1 MSATTC
7 TNPDPTVWQQCPS
20 PASWTPPPIDPG
32 QYGQGGINL
41 TASAVSEAGGT
52 ASPSETIHV
61 DDTPPSISLAATND
75 ADTNAWINHAV
86 TIDASTSSGP
96 SLIAGTNCAVDSAA
110 WSAYPAT
117 GLTVNGTGTHI
128 ISCETWN
135 HARDV
140 NGSPAT
146 GSNSLAVKID
156 ETPPTVSFEP
166 ENPSDPTSLVA
177 DTSDAE
183 SGVQDGQIQMRPHS
197 GGAWQS
203 LGTQF
208 DGKHL
213 LAQLDDAGL
222 SGPYD
227 FEATSCD
234 RVGNCASTIE
244 TLMLPLRTPSS
255 SIVSFQTVVDPL
267 HTKRVRERIRV
278 ARYVVVRRH
287 GRKVRVKRGI
297 RYRTITVI
305 KQVESCTHTRVRMG
319 KQKWVEKT
327 VCHPPRMVLLS
338 TDRVPHGTSAT
349 VHGELTTAAG
359 VPIADQPVEVLTAP
373 DDNQQQFSTL
383 AAVNTDANG
392 HWTAVIPAGPSRLV
406 EASFAGNRTIEPS
419 TSSAVRL
426 LVPASVILHI
436 SPRHLPW
443 GGTVTISGQV
453 VGGYIPSNP
462 NEVSNLLRLRI
473 GHGKQ
478 YGTVGIP
485 LIDRKGDFRTT
496 YTFDPGQG
504 VAHFWFTV
512 STLIEVDYPFISASS
527 KRITVR
533 VGPG

>member
-1 MSATTC
+1 
-7 TNPDPTVWQQCPS
+7 V
-20 PASWTPPPIDPG
+20 
-32 QYGQGGINL
+32 YGQGKIIL
-41 TASAVSEAGGT
+41 TLAVQSQAGGDV
-52 ASPSETIHV
+52 SPSESIYV
-61 DDTPPSISLAATND
+61 DDTPPAISLTSPND
-75 ADTNAWINHAV
+75 PDQSVWVNHAV
-86 TIDASTSSGP
+86 TVDATVTAGP
-96 SLIAGTNCAVDSAA
+96 SDVGGTNCSADGGKAAGYPSSGVTVD
-110 WSAYPAT
+110 
-117 GLTVNGTGTHI
+117 GTGTHVVT
-128 ISCETWN
+128 CTTWN
-135 HARDV
+135 NAMDV
-140 NGSPAT
+140 NNTPAT
-146 GSNSLAVKID
+146 ATKSYTVKID
-156 ETPPTVSFEP
+156 ETPPAVSFETQD
-166 ENPSDPTSLVA
+166 PSDPTSLIA

-227 FEATSCD
+227 FQATSCD

-267 HTKRVRERIRV
+267 HTKRVRERVRV

-305 KQVESCTHTRVRMG
+305 KQVESCTHTRVRLG

-349 VHGELTTAAG
+349 VHGALTTAAG

-383 AAVNTDANG
+383 ATVNTDANG
-392 HWTAVIPAGPSRLV
+392 QWTAVIPAGPSRLV

-436 SPRHLPW
+436 SPRHVPW

-485 LIDRKGDFRTT
+485 LIDRKGDYRTT